1 MRRATLL
8 ILLSASLLASPL
20 DQLWSFL
27 AAITSITSTGSAPD
41 QAGPPPTADEGCGL
55 DPSGIPRCAP
65 GS

>member
-8 ILLSASLLASPL
+8 ILLSASLLGSPL

-27 AAITSITSTGSAPD
+27 AAITSRTSTVSAPD
-41 QAGPPPTADEGCGL
+41 QPGPAPAVDAGCIL